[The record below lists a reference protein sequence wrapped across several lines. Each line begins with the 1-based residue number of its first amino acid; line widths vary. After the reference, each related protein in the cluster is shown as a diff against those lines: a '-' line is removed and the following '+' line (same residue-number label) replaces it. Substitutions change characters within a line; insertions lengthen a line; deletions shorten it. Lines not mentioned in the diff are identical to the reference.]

1 VFVLPNN
8 KEYDA
13 ELGYEVDTR
22 QSKFISREASY
33 TLRTGEVGSPW
44 KLRFE
49 NTFRKNVIDSFAS
62 HKYLKDEIMPT
73 WKQSVG
79 VQYSG
84 ITENTYKKLDVEV
97 AMPVTSRDAMSFVKL
112 DAFHT

>member
-1 VFVLPNN
+1 
-8 KEYDA
+8 
-13 ELGYEVDTR
+13 
-22 QSKFISREASY
+22 
-33 TLRTGEVGSPW
+33 
-44 KLRFE
+44 
-49 NTFRKNVIDSFAS
+49 
-62 HKYLKDEIMPT
+62 MPT

-97 AMPVTSRDAMSFVKL
+97 AMPVTSRDAMSFVKV